1 MLYFFLFAVFFVPV
15 YVRLKANTEKEALKI
30 RADIMLPFKIKI
42 KIYSA
47 SITVKKVIASI
58 FSGKGKRGSGAQL
71 FNIIKKHLKVKK
83 LKIRSRIGTGEAS
96 STAIISGG
104 ILGLVAPFKARNNYE
119 IKVCP
124 VFEESVF
131 EFFGQCL
138 FKTNLL
144 HGIIIILK
152 VYGGKKNG
160 KTPNRKHNGTDNGK
174 S

>member
-15 YVRLKANTEKEALKI
+15 YIRLKADTEKEALKI

-58 FSGKGKRGSGAQL
+58 FSGRKKRGSRAQL
-71 FNIIKKHLKVKK
+71 FNIVKKHSKIKK
-83 LKIRSRIGTGEAS
+83 LKVFSRIGTGEAS
-96 STAIISGG
+96 STAMLSGG
-104 ILGLVAPFKARNNYE
+104 VLGLAAPFKAKENYE
-119 IKVCP
+119 INILP
-124 VFEESVF
+124 VFEDKVF

-138 FKTNLL
+138 FKTNLF
-144 HGIIIILK
+144 HGIIAILK
-152 VYGGKKNG
+152 IYGGKKNG
-160 KTPNRKHNGTDNGK
+160 KTSNRKHNGADNGK